1 MHLCSVRLCDVHTF
15 VCACICVACM
25 HLCDVHTFVCACM
38 REFLNVVCMRLCDV
52 HTFVAMCAFVWVVC
66 IYLGVHLCMCVG
78 SVHACV
84 CVVC

>member
-1 MHLCSVRLCDVHTF
+1 MCMCVCRMHTF
-15 VCACICVACM
+15 VCARICV
-25 HLCDVHTFVCACM
+25 ACM

-66 IYLGVHLCMCVG
+66 MYLGVHLCMCVG
-78 SVHACV
+78 SVHTSVCLCF